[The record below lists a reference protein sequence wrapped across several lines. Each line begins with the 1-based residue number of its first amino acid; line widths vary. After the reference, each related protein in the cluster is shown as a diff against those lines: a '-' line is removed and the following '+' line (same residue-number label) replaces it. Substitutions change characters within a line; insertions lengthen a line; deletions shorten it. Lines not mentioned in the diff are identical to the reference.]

1 MNVEALLQNFQGLGA
16 LVALGAL
23 EGAGGAAA
31 AGRCRGHGALL
42 AGNALP
48 HCFVRAGH
56 AERTAMRTRLLRG
69 VNVTIF
75 RAKRFKRCHEFRYL
89 LLVAI
94 SLATLT

>member
-56 AERTAMRTRLLRG
+56 AGESEDSLR
-69 VNVTIF
+69 F
-75 RAKRFKRCHEFRYL
+75 RVLRDN
-89 LLVAI
+89 
-94 SLATLT
+94 